1 MPSNKVQCNYED
13 MEKICQQ
20 FIRESDETE
29 GTIRILKQG
38 VEELR
43 GGGWLGVGANA
54 FYAEMDDHVFPN
66 LDKLVKA
73 LQTTESQARQ
83 AIAKLHEM
91 EDSSANKFKNFQSQ
105 LKQYVHSR

>member
-1 MPSNKVQCNYED
+1 MPSNKVQVNYED
-13 MEKICQQ
+13 MDKICNQ
-20 FIRESDETE
+20 FIQESDQTE
-29 GTIRILKQG
+29 GTINLLKQG

-54 FYAEMDDHVFPN
+54 FYAEVDDHVFPN

-73 LQTTESQARQ
+73 LQSTENQVRQ
-83 AIAKLHEM
+83 AVAKMHET
-91 EDSSANKFKNFQSQ
+91 EDASANKFKNLQSQ

>member
-1 MPSNKVQCNYED
+1 MPSNKIQCNYED
-13 MEKICQQ
+13 VDKVCNQ

-43 GGGWLGVGANA
+43 GGGWIGVGATA
-54 FYAEMDDHVFPN
+54 FYAEVDDHVFPN

-73 LQTTESQARQ
+73 LQSAESQVRQ
-83 AIAKLHEM
+83 AVAKLHET
-91 EDSSANKFKNFQSQ
+91 EDTSANKWKSLQGQ
-105 LKQYVHSR
+105 LKKYVHNR